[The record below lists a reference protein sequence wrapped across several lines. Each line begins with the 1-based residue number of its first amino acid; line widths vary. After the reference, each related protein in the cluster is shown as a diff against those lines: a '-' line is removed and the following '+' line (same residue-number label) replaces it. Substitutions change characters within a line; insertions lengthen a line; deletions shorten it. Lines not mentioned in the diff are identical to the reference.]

1 MVVGRVLPAPRSP
14 QILRNTTSEFFH
26 PTKQLGRQL
35 GSAQSLDWVGDAHEF
50 SGGPSPALAGDPPPH
65 TWITKGRLV
74 LSRFL
79 VF

>member
-35 GSAQSLDWVGDAHEF
+35 GSAQSLGWEGGAHQF
-50 SGGPSPALAGDPPPH
+50 SGEASAALSGDPPGH
-65 TWITKGRLV
+65 TWLTNRRLV
-74 LSRFL
+74 RSSFL